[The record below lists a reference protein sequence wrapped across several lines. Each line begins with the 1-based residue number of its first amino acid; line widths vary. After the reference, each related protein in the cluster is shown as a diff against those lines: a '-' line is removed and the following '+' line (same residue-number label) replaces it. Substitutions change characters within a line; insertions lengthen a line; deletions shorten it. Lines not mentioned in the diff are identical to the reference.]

1 MFSGDFM
8 LSKSNCVKLFL
19 SFVFGFVFFFGGAAV
34 QIQAEPLSLEMLV
47 TGLKST
53 TSGMSLEAKNSYIVR
68 RVSEI
73 GVYFVFTSQAEQHL
87 RAAGANDLLIEI
99 VRRKAPKILSENE
112 IRAHQQRRETQAK
125 QVDAFTKTIQSN
137 PKDVEVFV
145 KRAMLYE
152 KDADYLPALEDYVR
166 ALAIKP
172 DHQTAKTR
180 AMRILEDF
188 GDFFYTRVR
197 RSDSSFERDAFVKGY
212 ISIGENK
219 RREMMLNPPF
229 YRGDN
234 DKSFGDR
241 KTLVYVL
248 AFVNDKGS
256 VVSASEISDAFWV
269 SDSAIKAAKTS
280 SFFEKR
286 TPSKDAANDWVI
298 LIYEYSR

>member
-1 MFSGDFM
+1 MVSE
-8 LSKSNCVKLFL
+8 SNCVKLFL
-19 SFVFGFVFFFGGAAV
+19 SFVFGFVFFFGGVV

-53 TSGMSLEAKNSYIVR
+53 TSGMSLAAKNSYIEK

-73 GVYFVFTSQAEQHL
+73 GVYFVFTTQAEQHL
-87 RAAGANDLLIEI
+87 RAAGGNDLLIET

-125 QVDAFTKTIQSN
+125 QVDSYTKTLESN
-137 PKDVEVFV
+137 SKDAEVLV

-152 KDADYLPALEDYVR
+152 KDADYLLALEDYVR

-180 AMRILEDF
+180 AKRILEDF

-197 RSDSSFERDAFVKGY
+197 RSDSVFERDAFVKGY
-212 ISIGENK
+212 ISLGENR

-248 AFVNDKGS
+248 AFVNEKGS
-256 VVSASEISDAFWV
+256 VVSASEISNEFWV
-269 SDSAIKAAKTS
+269 SDSAIKAAKSS

-286 TPSKDAANDWVI
+286 NPPKNAADDWVI